1 VRQHWLINSLIG
13 FVLFVLA
20 SLAMTSMAITQAQ
33 AQTVSLPGLSS
44 GSEEE
49 SANVSGEEFQ
59 KSLTD
64 VITMLEN
71 EERRTE
77 LLKSLRELQVTAGAA
92 SEDDG
97 VVHQGLLGALADT
110 LSDLGDQA
118 QSGDSPVDQWS
129 RQLVQG
135 VDDLRALNDDAD
147 QGEAIRAVAEGAV
160 LALVW
165 GVLLVLMI
173 AFGRLIA
180 TRREWPLDLPRD
192 PKGWLMAVHFLRRM
206 LPWTLSF
213 AITLGIGQV
222 LPDSPGR
229 TLVLVVAYICLCGR
243 ALSVVFET
251 VIAFFS
257 RGHRFTAVQ
266 LLQQHALR
274 GLFVIGALIALGDA
288 VNSTRLVE
296 MLGSELSSLASVLS
310 NMLAALL
317 AARFILKFKR
327 PVRHLICNRPFKQR
341 RDASTAVEMIRS
353 LGGLWHIPAL
363 LLVSGSLLAIFIT
376 VGDVGTALAR
386 SIISASLL
394 VLTLVVTGLL
404 RRQAE
409 RMGKRRHRHRQ
420 SQYRKR
426 LERFGFVLAHIFA
439 WMVFAELSMQVW
451 GSSFFGLGQ
460 QAVAS
465 ARIGQALVSLG
476 ATVLLAWLVWIF
488 ADTAIQRALTSSAR
502 SRGRRVNQAR
512 AQTIT
517 PMIRNVIFVTIL
529 IIAVIAGLAN
539 LGVNVTPLLAGAG
552 VIGLAIGFGAQ
563 TLVQDL
569 ITGIFILIEDSL
581 AVDDFVQINNHMGTV
596 EGLTLRTVRLRDLDG
611 IVHIIT
617 FSRIESIHNM
627 SRQFGIALMRI
638 RIPFDMKI
646 DDAITLMQETA
657 QELRRDPM
665 MRHYIWSPLEMQ
677 GVQGFEDGCP
687 ILRMRFRTAPEMQWD
702 VSRAFNLLLK
712 QRMEEQEIDLG
723 VPRLSVSMEAR
734 SEDRMEATAGTLFS
748 LEEGSQEQAVQEN
761 TPPEREQGKHEETQ
775 ASDVNSQEHKKPAP
789 PKPAPRPTKAEI
801 RQDEQARK
809 HDNTTNR
816 AASHRQ
822 KPQAQGKPQSDSYAS
837 PGGEHGDE

>member
-1 VRQHWLINSLIG
+1 MRQYRLIQTIISIVF
-13 FVLFVLA
+13 FVLISVTA
-20 SLAMTSMAITQAQ
+20 TQAQ
-33 AQTVSLPGLSS
+33 AQMVPLPSLGGGSNEEKADVS
-44 GSEEE
+44 GSE
-49 SANVSGEEFQ
+49 FQ
-59 KSLTD
+59 SSLND
-64 VITMLEN
+64 VIGMLEN
-71 EERRTE
+71 EEQRTQ
-77 LLKSLRELQVTAGAA
+77 LLASLRELQVTAEAA
-92 SEDDG
+92 SEEDSI
-97 VVHQGLLGALADT
+97 VRQGLLGALADT

-118 QSGDSPVDQWS
+118 QAGNSPIDEWS
-129 RQLVQG
+129 RQLAQG
-135 VDDLRALNDDAD
+135 ADDLRALTDDAD
-147 QGEAIRAVAEGAV
+147 QGEIIRAVAEGAV

-165 GVLLVLMI
+165 TGLLVVMI
-173 AFGRLIA
+173 ALGRMLA
-180 TRREWPLDLPRD
+180 TRRHWPLDLPRD
-192 PKGWLMAVHFLRRM
+192 PKGRLLAIHFFRRM
-206 LPWTLSF
+206 LPWALAF

-229 TLVLVVAYICLCGR
+229 TMVLVVAYICLCGR

-251 VIAFFS
+251 VVAFFS

-266 LLQQHALR
+266 LLQQQALR

-296 MLGSELSSLASVLS
+296 LLGSELSSLVSVLA

-317 AARFILKFKR
+317 SVRFILKFKR

-394 VLTLVVTGLL
+394 VLTLVITGLL
-404 RRQAE
+404 RRQSE
-409 RMGKRRHRHRQ
+409 RMGKRRHRHRY

-426 LERFGFVLAHIFA
+426 LERFGFVLAYICS

-451 GSSFFGLGQ
+451 GGSLFGLGQ

-476 ATVLLAWLVWIF
+476 ATLLLAWLVWIL
-488 ADTAIQRALTSSAR
+488 ADTAIQRALTSSSR

-517 PMIRNVIFVTIL
+517 PMIRNVIFVIIL
-529 IIAVIAGLAN
+529 IIAVISGLAN

-581 AVDDFVQINNHMGTV
+581 AVDDFVKINNHMGTV

-611 IVHIIT
+611 VVHIIT

-638 RIPFDMKI
+638 RIPYDMKI

-657 QELRRDPM
+657 QELRKDPM

-712 QRMEEQEIDLG
+712 QRMESQAIDLG
-723 VPRLSVSMEAR
+723 IPRLSVSMEAR
-734 SEDRMEATAGTLFS
+734 SEDRRKDETGTDFS
-748 LEEGSQEQAVQEN
+748 IE
-761 TPPEREQGKHEETQ
+761 
-775 ASDVNSQEHKKPAP
+775 ASDEEDTDSSRKKPASP
-789 PKPAPRPTKAEI
+789 QPAPLPTKAETQ
-801 RQDEQARK
+801 RDERERANDK
-809 HDNTTNR
+809 TSER
-816 AASHRQ
+816 AASHRH
-822 KPQAQGKPQSDSYAS
+822 KPQAQ
-837 PGGEHGDE
+837 DEP

>member
-1 VRQHWLINSLIG
+1 MRQHWLINLVISV
-13 FVLFVLA
+13 VLSV
-20 SLAMTSMAITQAQ
+20 MAITQAQ
-33 AQTVSLPGLSS
+33 AQTVSLPGLGG

-49 SANVSGEEFQ
+49 TVEISGEEFQ
-59 KSLTD
+59 ASLND
-64 VITMLEN
+64 VISMLES

-77 LLKSLRELQVTAGAA
+77 LLTSLRELQVTADAA
-92 SEDDG
+92 SEDEG
-97 VVHQGLLGALADT
+97 VVRQGLLGALADT

-118 QSGDSPVDQWS
+118 QDGDSPVDQWS

-135 VDDLRALNDDAD
+135 AEDLRALNDDAD

-160 LALVW
+160 LAVIW
-165 GVLLVLMI
+165 IGLLVVMI
-173 AFGRLIA
+173 AFGRMIA

-192 PKGWLMAVHFLRRM
+192 PKAWLMVVHFLRRM

-213 AITLGIGQV
+213 AITLGMGQV

-266 LLQQHALR
+266 LLQQRALR
-274 GLFVIGALIALGDA
+274 GMFVIGALIALGDA

-296 MLGSELSSLASVLS
+296 LLGSELSSLVSVLS

-317 AARFILKFKR
+317 SARFIIKFKR

-409 RMGKRRHRHRQ
+409 RMGRRRHRHRQ

-488 ADTAIQRALTSSAR
+488 ADTAIQRALISSAR

-712 QRMEEQEIDLG
+712 QRMEAQEIDLG
-723 VPRLSVSMEAR
+723 VPRLSISMESR
-734 SEDRMEATAGTLFS
+734 SEDRMEATAGTAFS
-748 LEEGSQEQAVQEN
+748 LDDDAPARDQGADEQQTGTEG
-761 TPPEREQGKHEETQ
+761 
-775 ASDVNSQEHKKPAP
+775 HKKPAP

-801 RQDEQARK
+801 QRDEQARK
-809 HDNTTNR
+809 YEEPVNR

-822 KPQAQGKPQSDSYAS
+822 QPQAQGKPQSETYTS

>member
-1 VRQHWLINSLIG
+1 MRQHWLISAVMG
-13 FVLFVLA
+13 VVLFVLA
-20 SLAMTSMAITQAQ
+20 SLLLTSMAITQAQ
-33 AQTVSLPGLSS
+33 AQVVSIPGLGG
-44 GSEEE
+44 GSEEQE
-49 SANVSGEEFQ
+49 VEVSGEEFQ
-59 KSLTD
+59 ASLTD

-77 LLKSLRELQVTAGAA
+77 LLTSLRELQVTADAA
-92 SEDDG
+92 TEDEG
-97 VVHQGLLGALADT
+97 VVRQGLLGALADT

-118 QSGDSPVDQWS
+118 QAGDSPVDQWA

-135 VDDLRALNDDAD
+135 ADDLRALNDDAD

-160 LALVW
+160 LALIW
-165 GVLLVLMI
+165 IGLLVVMI
-173 AFGRLIA
+173 AFGRMVA

-192 PKGWLMAVHFLRRM
+192 PKAWLMAVHFLRRM
-206 LPWTLSF
+206 LPWALAF
-213 AITLGIGQV
+213 AFTLGIGQV

-274 GLFVIGALIALGDA
+274 GMFVIGALIALGDA

-296 MLGSELSSLASVLS
+296 MLGSELSSLVSVLS

-317 AARFILKFKR
+317 SARFILKFKR

-712 QRMEEQEIDLG
+712 QRMEAQEIDLG
-723 VPRLSVSMEAR
+723 VPRLSISMESR
-734 SEDRMEATAGTLFS
+734 SEDRMEATAGTSFS
-748 LEEGSQEQAVQEN
+748 LDNGA
-761 TPPEREQGKHEETQ
+761 PESEQGESDAEQESETNT
-775 ASDVNSQEHKKPAP
+775 DDHKKPAP

-801 RQDEQARK
+801 RRDEQARK
-809 HDNTTNR
+809 HDETPNR

-822 KPQAQGKPQSDSYAS
+822 KPPAQGKPQADTYAS
-837 PGGEHGDE
+837 TGGEHGDE

>member
-1 VRQHWLINSLIG
+1 MRQHWLINAVIG
-13 FVLFVLA
+13 VVLFVLA
-20 SLAMTSMAITQAQ
+20 SLMLASVAITQAQ
-33 AQTVSLPGLSS
+33 AQTVSLPSLG
-44 GSEEE
+44 GGAEEE
-49 SANVSGEEFQ
+49 QTEVSGEAFQ
-59 KSLTD
+59 SSLND
-64 VITMLEN
+64 VIGMLEN
-71 EERRTE
+71 EEQRTQ
-77 LLKSLRELQVTAGAA
+77 LLESLRELQVAA
-92 SEDDG
+92 DAARQEDG

-110 LSDLGDQA
+110 LSDIGDQA
-118 QSGDSPVDQWS
+118 KSGNSPVDEWS

-135 VDDLRALNDDAD
+135 AEDLRALNDDAD
-147 QGEAIRAVAEGAV
+147 QGEAIRAIAEGAV
-160 LALVW
+160 LAVIW
-165 GVLLVLMI
+165 TGLLVAMI
-173 AFGRLIA
+173 GFGRMLA
-180 TRREWPLDLPRD
+180 NRREWPLDLPRD
-192 PKGWLMAVHFLRRM
+192 PRGWLLAVHFFRRM
-206 LPWTLSF
+206 LPWALSF

-266 LLQQHALR
+266 LLQQRALR

-288 VNSTRLVE
+288 VNSSRLVE
-296 MLGSELSSLASVLS
+296 MLGSELSSLVSVLS
-310 NMLAALL
+310 NMLAALF

-341 RDASTAVEMIRS
+341 RDASAAVEMIRS

-409 RMGKRRHRHRQ
+409 QMGKRRHRHRY

-426 LERFGFVLAHIFA
+426 LERFGFVLAHICA

-460 QAVAS
+460 QAMAS
-465 ARIGQALVSLG
+465 ARIGQALISLG

-529 IIAVIAGLAN
+529 IIAVISGLAN

-581 AVDDFVQINNHMGTV
+581 AVDDFVQINSHMGTV

-638 RIPFDMKI
+638 RIPYAMKI

-657 QELRRDPM
+657 QELRKDPM

-702 VSRAFNLLLK
+702 ISRAFNLLLK
-712 QRMEEQEIDLG
+712 QRMEAQEIDLG

-734 SEDRMEATAGTLFS
+734 AGERMEDTAGTSFS
-748 LEEGSQEQAVQEN
+748 LAEQEAEPN
-761 TPPEREQGKHEETQ
+761 AE
-775 ASDVNSQEHKKPAP
+775 EHKQPPP
-789 PKPAPRPTKAEI
+789 PKPAPRPTPAET
-801 RQDEQARK
+801 RRDEQVRQ
-809 HDNTTNR
+809 HDETSKR
-816 AASHRQ
+816 AGSHRQ
-822 KPQAQGKPQSDSYAS
+822 KPQAQGKPEGETYAN
-837 PGGEHGDE
+837 PGHEHGDE

>member
-1 VRQHWLINSLIG
+1 MRQYWLSKMVIG
-13 FVLFVLA
+13 VILTILLGIA
-20 SLAMTSMAITQAQ
+20 TQAQ
-33 AQTVSLPGLSS
+33 AQNVSLPSLVGSNDAS
-44 GSEEE
+44 EEIDVGSE
-49 SANVSGEEFQ
+49 SFQ
-59 KSLTD
+59 GSLND
-64 VITMLEN
+64 VISMLED
-71 EERRTE
+71 EGRRTE
-77 LLKSLRELQVTAGAA
+77 LLNSLRELQLTAEATEEEGAA
-92 SEDDG
+92 R
-97 VVHQGLLGALADT
+97 QGLLGALADT
-110 LSDLGDQA
+110 LSDLGEQA
-118 QSGDSPVDQWS
+118 QAGDSPIDEWS

-135 VDDLRALNDDAD
+135 ADDLRALGEGAD
-147 QGEAIRAVAEGAV
+147 QGEAIRAVADGAV
-160 LALVW
+160 LAIIW
-165 GVLLVLMI
+165 GVLLVMMI
-173 AFGRLIA
+173 AFGRLVA

-192 PKGWLMAVHFLRRM
+192 PKAWLLAVHFLRRM
-206 LPWTLSF
+206 LPWTFAF
-213 AITLGIGQV
+213 AITLGIGQL
-222 LPDSPGR
+222 LPSSSGR

-266 LLQQHALR
+266 LLQQRALR

-296 MLGSELSSLASVLS
+296 LLGSELSSLVSVLA

-317 AARFILKFKR
+317 SARFIFRFKR
-327 PVRHLICNRPFKQR
+327 PIRHLICNRPYKQR
-341 RDASTAVEMIRS
+341 RDASAAVEMIRA

-363 LLVSGSLLAIFIT
+363 LMVGGSLLAIFIT

-394 VLTLVVTGLL
+394 VLTLVATGLL
-404 RRQAE
+404 RRQSE
-409 RMGKRRHRHRQ
+409 RMGKRRHRHRY

-426 LERFGFVLAHIFA
+426 LERFGFVLAHISI

-451 GSSFFGLGQ
+451 GGSLFGLGQ

-465 ARIGQALVSLG
+465 ARIGQALLSLG
-476 ATVLLAWLVWIF
+476 STVLLAWLVWIF
-488 ADTAIQRALTSSAR
+488 ADTAIQRALNSSAR

-581 AVDDFVQINNHMGTV
+581 AVDDFVQINGHMGTV
-596 EGLTLRTVRLRDLDG
+596 EGLTLRTVKLRDLDG
-611 IVHIIT
+611 VVHIIT

-638 RIPFDMKI
+638 RIPYDMKI

-657 QELRRDPM
+657 QELRKDPM

-712 QRMEEQEIDLG
+712 QRMEAQAIDLG

-734 SEDRMEATAGTLFS
+734 SEDPTQDR
-748 LEEGSQEQAVQEN
+748 VQES
-761 TPPEREQGKHEETQ
+761 TGTDLSLDEQGQGRGQ
-775 ASDVNSQEHKKPAP
+775 ASGTDGRKRPTP
-789 PKPAPRPTKAEI
+789 PKPAPRPTAAET
-801 RQDEQARK
+801 RQDDRERTGELSCAQPK
-809 HDNTTNR
+809 
-816 AASHRQ
+816 
-822 KPQAQGKPQSDSYAS
+822 AQGEPKGEAYAS
-837 PGGEHGDE
+837 TSGEQGDE

>member
-1 VRQHWLINSLIG
+1 MRQHWLIKSFIG
-13 FVLFVLA
+13 FVLLVLA
-20 SLAMTSMAITQAQ
+20 SLAVTSMAITQAQ

-44 GSEEE
+44 SSEEQTAE
-49 SANVSGEEFQ
+49 VSGEEFQ
-59 KSLTD
+59 QSLND

-71 EERRTE
+71 EQQRTE

-92 SEDDG
+92 SEDEG

-135 VDDLRALNDDAD
+135 VEDMRALNDDAD
-147 QGEAIRAVAEGAV
+147 QGEAVRAVAEGAV
-160 LALVW
+160 LAFIW
-165 GVLLVLMI
+165 GVLLVVMI
-173 AFGRLIA
+173 AFGRMVA

-206 LPWTLSF
+206 LPWALSF

-229 TLVLVVAYICLCGR
+229 TLVLVVAYICVCGR

-266 LLQQHALR
+266 LLQQRALR

-288 VNSTRLVE
+288 VNSSRLVE
-296 MLGSELSSLASVLS
+296 MLGSELSSLVSVLS

-317 AARFILKFKR
+317 AARFIIKFKR

-712 QRMEEQEIDLG
+712 QRMEAQEIDLG

-734 SEDRMEATAGTLFS
+734 AEDRMEATAGTSFS
-748 LEEGSQEQAVQEN
+748 LEEGSQEQAGQEN
-761 TPPEREQGKHEETQ
+761 TSPESEQGKHSATQ
-775 ASDVNSQEHKKPAP
+775 ASDFNPQEHKKPAP

>member
-1 VRQHWLINSLIG
+1 MRQHWTINIVLGVFLTLLIG
-13 FVLFVLA
+13 V
-20 SLAMTSMAITQAQ
+20 MTFAQ
-33 AQTVSLPGLSS
+33 AQSVSLPSLG
-44 GSEEE
+44 GGNDASEEQ
-49 SANVSGEEFQ
+49 SVSSERFQ
-59 KSLTD
+59 SSLSD
-64 VITMLEN
+64 VIAMLEN
-71 EERRTE
+71 EEQRRA
-77 LLKSLRELQVTAGAA
+77 LLDSLRELQLATEAGE
-92 SEDDG
+92 EDKI
-97 VVHQGLLGALADT
+97 VHQGLLGALADT
-110 LSDLGDQA
+110 LTDIGEQA
-118 QSGDSPVDQWS
+118 QAGDSPVDEWS

-135 VDDLRALNDDAD
+135 AADLRALNDGAD
-147 QGEAIRAVAEGAV
+147 QGEALRAVAEGAV
-160 LALVW
+160 LGVIW
-165 GVLLVLMI
+165 GTLLVVMI

-192 PKGWLMAVHFLRRM
+192 PKAWLLAVHFLRRM
-206 LPWTLSF
+206 LPWALSF
-213 AITLGIGQV
+213 AITLGIGQI
-222 LPDSPGR
+222 LPYSPGR
-229 TLVLVVAYICLCGR
+229 TVVLVLAYVCVCGR
-243 ALSVVFET
+243 ALSVVIET

-266 LLQQHALR
+266 VLQQKALR

-296 MLGSELSSLASVLS
+296 LLGSELSSLVSVLA

-317 AARFILKFKR
+317 SARFIFKFKR
-327 PVRHLICNRPFKQR
+327 PVRHLICNRPYKQR
-341 RDASTAVEMIRS
+341 RDASAAVEMIRA

-363 LLVSGSLLAIFIT
+363 LMVGGSLLAIFIT

-404 RRQAE
+404 RRQSE
-409 RMGKRRHRHRQ
+409 RLGKRRHRRRY

-426 LERFGFVLAHIFA
+426 LERFGFVLAHLCA
-439 WMVFAELSMQVW
+439 WMVFAELFMQVW
-451 GSSFFGLGQ
+451 GGSLFGLGQ

-465 ARIGQALVSLG
+465 ARIGQALISLG

-581 AVDDFVQINNHMGTV
+581 AVDDFVQINGHMGTV
-596 EGLTLRTVRLRDLDG
+596 EGLTLRTVKLRDLDG
-611 IVHIIT
+611 VVHIIT

-638 RIPFDMKI
+638 RIPYAMKI

-657 QELRRDPM
+657 QELRKDPM

-712 QRMEEQEIDLG
+712 QRMEAQEIDLG

-734 SEDRMEATAGTLFS
+734 SEDGRQDRKPDETGREEPAGKERTGTDFTLDEPGDKS
-748 LEEGSQEQAVQEN
+748 WAGDS
-761 TPPEREQGKHEETQ
+761 
-775 ASDVNSQEHKKPAP
+775 SDESGDSPRKRPAP
-789 PKPAPRPTKAEI
+789 PKPAPRPTEAEL
-801 RQDEQARK
+801 RRDERER
-809 HDNTTNR
+809 TE
-816 AASHRQ
+816 ASSHA
-822 KPQAQGKPQSDSYAS
+822 KSKAQGEPKGETYAS
-837 PGGEHGDE
+837 TYGQQGDE

>member
-1 VRQHWLINSLIG
+1 MRQHWIIKLMMGVIIA
-13 FVLFVLA
+13 VLLGV
-20 SLAMTSMAITQAQ
+20 MAQAQ
-33 AQTVSLPGLSS
+33 AQSVSLPSLVGGSVP
-44 GSEEE
+44 SEEP
-49 SANVSGEEFQ
+49 SVSSDDFQ
-59 KSLTD
+59 SSLND
-64 VITMLEN
+64 VISMLEN
-71 EERRTE
+71 EERRRE
-77 LLKSLRELQVTAGAA
+77 LLDSLRELQVTAQAA
-92 SEDDG
+92 EEDG
-97 VVHQGLLGALADT
+97 VVRQGLLGALADT
-110 LSDLGDQA
+110 LSDLGEQA
-118 QSGDSPVDQWS
+118 QAGNSPIDEWS

-135 VDDLRALNDDAD
+135 ADDLRALNEGAG
-147 QGEAIRAVAEGAV
+147 QGEAIRAVVDAAV
-160 LALVW
+160 LGVVW
-165 GVLLVLMI
+165 SVLLILMI
-173 AFGRLIA
+173 ALGRLVA

-192 PKGWLMAVHFLRRM
+192 PKAWLLVVHFLRRM
-206 LPWTLSF
+206 LPWALSF
-213 AITLGIGQV
+213 AITLGIGQL
-222 LPDSPGR
+222 LPSSSGR
-229 TLVLVVAYICLCGR
+229 TIVLVVAYVCLCGR

-266 LLQQHALR
+266 LLQHKALR
-274 GLFVIGALIALGDA
+274 GLFAIGALIALGDA
-288 VNSTRLVE
+288 VNSSRLVE
-296 MLGSELSSLASVLS
+296 MLGSELSSLVSVLA

-317 AARFILKFKR
+317 SARFIFRFKR
-327 PVRHLICNRPFKQR
+327 PIRHLICNRPYKQR
-341 RDASTAVEMIRS
+341 RDASAAVEMIRT

-363 LLVSGSLLAIFIT
+363 LMVGGSLLAIFIT

-386 SIISASLL
+386 SIITASLL
-394 VLTLVVTGLL
+394 VLTLVATGLL

-409 RMGKRRHRHRQ
+409 RMGKRRHRHRY

-426 LERFGFVLAHIFA
+426 LERFGFVLAHICT

-451 GSSFFGLGQ
+451 GGSFFGLGQ

-465 ARIGQALVSLG
+465 ARIGQALISLG
-476 ATVLLAWLVWIF
+476 STVLLAWLVWIF

-581 AVDDFVQINNHMGTV
+581 AVDDFVQINGHMGTV
-596 EGLTLRTVRLRDLDG
+596 EGLTLRTVKLRDLDG

-638 RIPFDMKI
+638 RIPYDMKI

-657 QELRRDPM
+657 QELRKDPM

-712 QRMEEQEIDLG
+712 QRMEAQEMDLG
-723 VPRLSVSMEAR
+723 IPRLSVSMEAR
-734 SEDRMEATAGTLFS
+734 SDARDPAG
-748 LEEGSQEQAVQEN
+748 EGSDFSINDSGDHEQEGA
-761 TPPEREQGKHEETQ
+761 R
-775 ASDVNSQEHKKPAP
+775 KKPAP
-789 PKPAPRPTKAEI
+789 PTPAPRPTKTEKRRDARE
-801 RQDEQARK
+801 REGELPQA
-809 HDNTTNR
+809 
-816 AASHRQ
+816 
-822 KPQAQGKPQSDSYAS
+822 KPQAQGEPKGEAYAS
-837 PGGEHGDE
+837 SSGESADE

>member
-1 VRQHWLINSLIG
+1 MRQHWLINSVIG
-13 FVLFVLA
+13 IVLFVLA
-20 SLAMTSMAITQAQ
+20 SLVLTSMAITQAQ
-33 AQTVSLPGLSS
+33 AQSVSLPSLGG

-49 SANVSGEEFQ
+49 TTEVSGEEFQ
-59 KSLTD
+59 TSLND

-77 LLKSLRELQVTAGAA
+77 LLKSLRELQVTADAA
-92 SEDDG
+92 NEDES
-97 VVHQGLLGALADT
+97 VVRQGLLGALADT

-118 QSGDSPVDQWS
+118 QAGDSPIDQWA

-135 VDDLRALNDDAD
+135 VEDLRALNDDAD
-147 QGEAIRAVAEGAV
+147 QGEAIRAVAEGAI
-160 LALVW
+160 LALIW
-165 GVLLVLMI
+165 GVLLVVMI
-173 AFGRLIA
+173 AFGRKVA

-192 PKGWLMAVHFLRRM
+192 PKGWLMAAHFLRRM
-206 LPWTLSF
+206 LPWALSF

-266 LLQQHALR
+266 LLQQRALR
-274 GLFVIGALIALGDA
+274 GMFVIGALIALGDA

-296 MLGSELSSLASVLS
+296 MLGSELSSLVSVLS

-409 RMGKRRHRHRQ
+409 RISKRRHRHRH

-426 LERFGFVLAHIFA
+426 LERFGFVLAHICA

-702 VSRAFNLLLK
+702 ISRAFNLLLK
-712 QRMEEQEIDLG
+712 QRMEAQEIDLG

-734 SEDRMEATAGTLFS
+734 SEDRLEAEAGTSFS
-748 LEEGSQEQAVQEN
+748 LENDSSESGRDA
-761 TPPEREQGKHEETQ
+761 P
-775 ASDVNSQEHKKPAP
+775 DVDQTSAQKTEPTAEHQKKPTP
-789 PKPAPRPTKAEI
+789 PKPAPRPTKSEI
-801 RQDEQARK
+801 RRDEQEYK
-809 HDNTTNR
+809 YDQTSKR

-822 KPQAQGKPQSDSYAS
+822 KPKAQGKPQSDTYAS

>member
-1 VRQHWLINSLIG
+1 VRQHWLIKSFIG
-13 FVLFVLA
+13 FVLLVLA
-20 SLAMTSMAITQAQ
+20 SLAVTSMAITQAQ

-44 GSEEE
+44 SSEEQTAE
-49 SANVSGEEFQ
+49 VSGEEFQ
-59 KSLTD
+59 QSLND

-71 EERRTE
+71 EQQRTE

-92 SEDDG
+92 SEDEG

-135 VDDLRALNDDAD
+135 VEDMRALNDDAD
-147 QGEAIRAVAEGAV
+147 QGEAVRAVAEGAV
-160 LALVW
+160 LAFIW
-165 GVLLVLMI
+165 GVLLVVMI
-173 AFGRLIA
+173 AFGRMVA

-206 LPWTLSF
+206 LPWALSF

-229 TLVLVVAYICLCGR
+229 TLVLVVAYICVCGR

-266 LLQQHALR
+266 LLQQRALR

-288 VNSTRLVE
+288 VNSSRLVE
-296 MLGSELSSLASVLS
+296 MLGSELSSLVSVLS

-317 AARFILKFKR
+317 AARFIIKFKR

-617 FSRIESIHNM
+617 FSRIQSIHNM

-712 QRMEEQEIDLG
+712 QRMEAQEIDLG

-734 SEDRMEATAGTLFS
+734 AEDLMEATAGTSFS
-748 LEEGSQEQAVQEN
+748 LEEGSQEQAGQEN
-761 TPPEREQGKHEETQ
+761 GSSENEQGKGEVTQ
-775 ASDVNSQEHKKPAP
+775 TGDANPEDHKKPAP

-801 RQDEQARK
+801 RQDEQTRK
-809 HDNTTNR
+809 HDETANR

-837 PGGEHGDE
+837 TGGEHGDE

>member
-1 VRQHWLINSLIG
+1 MRQHWLINSLTG
-13 FVLFVLA
+13 LVLFVLA
-20 SLAMTSMAITQAQ
+20 SLVLTSTAITQAQ
-33 AQTVSLPGLSS
+33 AQTVSLPSLGG
-44 GSEEE
+44 GSEEQTAE
-49 SANVSGEEFQ
+49 VSDEEFQ
-59 KSLTD
+59 ASLND
-64 VITMLEN
+64 VITMLES
-71 EERRTE
+71 EQQRTE
-77 LLKSLRELQVTAGAA
+77 LLKSLRELQVTADAA
-92 SEDDG
+92 SEDEG
-97 VVHQGLLGALADT
+97 VVRQGLLGALADT

-118 QSGDSPVDQWS
+118 QAGDSPVDQWS

-135 VDDLRALNDDAD
+135 ADDLRALNDDAD

-160 LALVW
+160 LALIW
-165 GVLLVLMI
+165 GVLLVVMI
-173 AFGRLIA
+173 AFGRMVA

-206 LPWTLSF
+206 LPWALSF

-288 VNSTRLVE
+288 VNSSRLVE
-296 MLGSELSSLASVLS
+296 MLGSELSSLVSVLS

-317 AARFILKFKR
+317 AARFIIKFKR

-341 RDASTAVEMIRS
+341 RDASAAVEMIRS

-363 LLVSGSLLAIFIT
+363 LMVSGSLLAIFIT

-426 LERFGFVLAHIFA
+426 LERFGFVLAHICS

-529 IIAVIAGLAN
+529 IIAFIAGLAN

-712 QRMEEQEIDLG
+712 QRMEAQEIDLG

-734 SEDRMEATAGTLFS
+734 SEDRMEATAGTSFS
-748 LEEGSQEQAVQEN
+748 LDTDSQEN
-761 TPPEREQGKHEETQ
+761 DPPEREQGKGESAQEAT
-775 ASDVNSQEHKKPAP
+775 SNPEEHKKPAP

-801 RQDEQARK
+801 RKDEQERK
-809 HDNTTNR
+809 HDNTANR
-816 AASHRQ
+816 AASHRH
-822 KPQAQGKPQSDSYAS
+822 KPQAQGEPQSDTYAS
-837 PGGEHGDE
+837 PGGEHGDQ